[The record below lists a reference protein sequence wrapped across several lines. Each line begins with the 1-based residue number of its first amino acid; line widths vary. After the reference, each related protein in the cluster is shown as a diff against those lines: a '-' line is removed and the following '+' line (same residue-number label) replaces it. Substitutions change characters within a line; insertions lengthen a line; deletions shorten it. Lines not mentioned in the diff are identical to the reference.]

1 MTANTTTTGSE
12 NYKSARSQILSNSSP
27 DHDIDMG
34 NDNTLTRSPTTI
46 SRFEDENT
54 LTGDRISTLSYDTLT
69 LQPVTPSSAAET
81 TGDVSVT
88 IKDDDEVYSETTT
101 QSGM

>member
-1 MTANTTTTGSE
+1 M
-12 NYKSARSQILSNSSP
+12 
-27 DHDIDMG
+27 
-34 NDNTLTRSPTTI
+34 

-54 LTGDRISTLSYDTLT
+54 LTGDRVSTLSYDTLT

-81 TGDVSVT
+81 TGDLSVT